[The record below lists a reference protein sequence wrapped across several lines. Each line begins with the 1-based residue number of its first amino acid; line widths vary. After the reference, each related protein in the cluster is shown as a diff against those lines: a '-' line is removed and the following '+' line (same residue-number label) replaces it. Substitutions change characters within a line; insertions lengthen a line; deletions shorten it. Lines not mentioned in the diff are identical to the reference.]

1 MKYLLS
7 FLALTLSLHAEENPY
22 KVINTRNAFSLIK
35 DFTPPPIL
43 TVKTNFSPVELNL
56 TGIMKYKGVTNVF
69 LYSKDL
75 PERFLTLNYKK
86 PASNGIQL
94 LSVKKNLVKVNN
106 NGITETLSF
115 AVNKI
120 PNIIGP
126 APVFN
131 RPVMIKKD
139 RENDK
144 SKNKEKKIINP
155 SPRPSIVKVPSRR
168 PKIDPKIIEK
178 SLEYIG
184 RIEDQEKKEYVLK
197 RLEKLQSGQEIL
209 DRKIDTNEKR
219 RQYDERR
226 REK

>member
-1 MKYLLS
+1 MKKLIFLLFVITAS
-7 FLALTLSLHAEENPY
+7 ADDNPY
-22 KVINTRNAFSLIK
+22 KVINTRNAFSLIE
-35 DFTPPPIL
+35 DFVPPPVL
-43 TVKTNFSPVELNL
+43 AAKTNFSPFKLNL
-56 TGIMKYKGVTNVF
+56 TGIMKYKGITNVF

-75 PERFLTLNYKK
+75 PERFLTLNYKQPSSK
-86 PASNGIQL
+86 GVEL
-94 LSVKKNLVKVNN
+94 LSVKKNLVRVNN
-106 NGITETLSF
+106 NGMTETLSF

-131 RPVMIKKD
+131 RPAMIKKNK
-139 RENDK
+139 ENDK
-144 SKNKEKKIINP
+144 SKNKEKKIINS

-168 PKIDPKIIEK
+168 PNIDPKIIEK
-178 SLEYIG
+178 SLDYISK
-184 RIEDQEKKEYVLK
+184 IEDQEKKEYVLK